1 MKLAFPVDA
10 ILEILALARTYS
22 PKRELEPTTSK
33 GKHMLLFEIYTMFN
47 VLMILFS
54 APKMNVI
61 MH

>member
-10 ILEILALARTYS
+10 ILEILAPAHTHL
-22 PKRELEPTTSK
+22 PKRELEHTTSK